1 MTAVSPS
8 QRRYVS
14 RVLFA
19 ACHIYQNLYTSN
31 SKDLEF
37 RGNSLDDLRRFPL
50 EVIREAGHQLDCIQN
65 NRLVSDVKPMKQI
78 GGGVLEIRLWSE
90 QGTFR
95 VIYVSKLRNVVYVLH
110 CFQKKSQATAQADIN
125 VAVSRYK
132 SLLRELG
139 L

>member
-1 MTAVSPS
+1 MCHEPK
-8 QRRYVS
+8 RRLVIYIKTCILQILKALNS
-14 RVLFA
+14 EA
-19 ACHIYQNLYTSN
+19 ALWI
-31 SKDLEF
+31 
-37 RGNSLDDLRRFPL
+37 DLRRFPSDVRRDAGYRL
-50 EVIREAGHQLDCIQN
+50 ELIQN
-65 NRLVSDVKPMKQI
+65 DRTVSDVKSMKQI
-78 GGGVLEIRLWSE
+78 GSGVLEIRLWSE

>member
-1 MTAVSPS
+1 M
-8 QRRYVS
+8 R
-14 RVLFA
+14 
-19 ACHIYQNLYTSN
+19 
-31 SKDLEF
+31 D
-37 RGNSLDDLRRFPL
+37 
-50 EVIREAGHQLDCIQN
+50 AGYRLDCIQN
-65 NRLVSDVKPMKQI
+65 NRTVSDVKPMKQI
-78 GGGVLEIRLWSE
+78 GSGVLEIRLWSE

-132 SLLRELG
+132 SLLKELG

>member
-1 MTAVSPS
+1 MVM
-8 QRRYVS
+8 
-14 RVLFA
+14 
-19 ACHIYQNLYTSN
+19 
-31 SKDLEF
+31 
-37 RGNSLDDLRRFPL
+37 
-50 EVIREAGHQLDCIQN
+50 REAGYRLDCIQN
-65 NRLVSDVKPMKQI
+65 NRMVSDVKPMKQI
-78 GGGVLEIRLWSE
+78 GSGVLEIRLWSE

-132 SLLRELG
+132 SLLKELG

>member
-1 MTAVSPS
+1 M
-8 QRRYVS
+8 
-14 RVLFA
+14 
-19 ACHIYQNLYTSN
+19 
-31 SKDLEF
+31 
-37 RGNSLDDLRRFPL
+37 DDLRRFPL

-78 GGGVLEIRLWSE
+78 GSGVLEIRLWSE